1 MSLISASGQKKPSEN
16 IWSLCVLRSLPGVC
30 EPNSGLTAAC
40 WTWSLNKFHI
50 QISWKLGLQ
59 RAAML
64 GWPNCLGKNEPF
76 KAAGS
81 SSVNDLPKLHTSN
94 TLSATF
100 LSSVIQGKDL
110 YSVLYSL
117 NVIYVD
123 LYRYTF
129 IIFCPLLSSVCFYE
143 TATELSWTGS
153 TSGRKAHWPSAPGLR
168 GKAIETS
175 KLSVFHGFFHVRW
188 CEKKFAE
195 WVNFMHFCFSK
206 TSSEIYS
213 AFRQQQKLGEL
224 HKE

>member
-16 IWSLCVLRSLPGVC
+16 IWSLWVLRSLPGVC

-94 TLSATF
+94 TLSDF
-100 LSSVIQGKDL
+100 LRPFLAVSSRAKIRTACCTVYVID
-110 YSVLYSL
+110 
-117 NVIYVD
+117 VD

-129 IIFCPLLSSVCFYE
+129 IIFCPLLSSVCFLRNGHRIVLDRFDFWKE
-143 TATELSWTGS
+143 GS
-153 TSGRKAHWPSAPGLR
+153 LAERPRSQRKGYR
-168 GKAIETS
+168 NIET
-175 KLSVFHGFFHVRW
+175 LGVTVFS
-188 CEKKFAE
+188 CEMMWEKVCWMGQFYAFLFLQ
-195 WVNFMHFCFSK
+195 NFK
-206 TSSEIYS
+206 WDI
-213 AFRQQQKLGEL
+213 Q
-224 HKE
+224 

>member
-16 IWSLCVLRSLPGVC
+16 IWSLWVLRSLPGVC

-40 WTWSLNKFHI
+40 WTWLTWSLNKFHI

-94 TLSATF
+94 TLSDF
-100 LSSVIQGKDL
+100 LRPFLAVSSRAKIRTACFTV
-110 YSVLYSL
+110 YV
-117 NVIYVD
+117 VYVD

-129 IIFCPLLSSVCFYE
+129 IVCIFCPLLSSVCFYE

-175 KLSVFHGFFHVRW
+175 KLSV
-188 CEKKFAE
+188 
-195 WVNFMHFCFSK
+195 
-206 TSSEIYS
+206 
-213 AFRQQQKLGEL
+213 
-224 HKE
+224 